1 MKKFSFQLEPV
12 LKYKSDI
19 LEVRR
24 NEHSRA
30 LKAVV
35 DQENHIQELENEKR
49 AYMLEFEEKKKGFIT
64 VIEASVYES
73 YLQRQNAV
81 IRTEHKKLK
90 QLQKTEE
97 EKRNIMIEAKKEKL
111 SIEKLREIKVGQY
124 NQAVQKENEMFIE
137 EFVSNSRIRMQQG

>member
-12 LKYKSDI
+12 LKYKSDM

-30 LKAVV
+30 LKDVV
-35 DQENHIQELENEKR
+35 DQENHIQELENEKK
-49 AYMLEFEEKKKGFIT
+49 AFMLEFEEKKKSFIT
-64 VIEASVYES
+64 VVEASVYES

-81 IRTEHKKLK
+81 IRTEYKKLQ
-90 QLQKTEE
+90 QLQKKEE

-137 EFVSNSRIRMQQG
+137 EFVSNSRIRMQQS

>member
-81 IRTEHKKLK
+81 IRTEYKKLQ
-90 QLQKTEE
+90 QLQKKEE

>member
-35 DQENHIQELENEKR
+35 DQENHIQE
-49 AYMLEFEEKKKGFIT
+49 
-64 VIEASVYES
+64 
-73 YLQRQNAV
+73 
-81 IRTEHKKLK
+81 
-90 QLQKTEE
+90 
-97 EKRNIMIEAKKEKL
+97 
-111 SIEKLREIKVGQY
+111 
-124 NQAVQKENEMFIE
+124 
-137 EFVSNSRIRMQQG
+137 

>member
-137 EFVSNSRIRMQQG
+137 EFVSNSILRMQQG

>member
-30 LKAVV
+30 IKAVV

>member
-49 AYMLEFEEKKKGFIT
+49 VYMLEFEEKKKGFIT

>member
-111 SIEKLREIKVGQY
+111 SIEKLREIKDGQY

>member
-81 IRTEHKKLK
+81 IRTEHKKI
-90 QLQKTEE
+90 KTV
-97 EKRNIMIEAKKEKL
+97 
-111 SIEKLREIKVGQY
+111 S
-124 NQAVQKENEMFIE
+124 EN
-137 EFVSNSRIRMQQG
+137 RRRKTQHYD

>member
-35 DQENHIQELENEKR
+35 DQENHIQELENEKK
-49 AYMLEFEEKKKGFIT
+49 ACMLEFEEKKKGFIT
-64 VIEASVYES
+64 VVEASVYQS

-81 IRTEHKKLK
+81 IRTEYTKLK
-90 QLQKTEE
+90 QLQQKEE

-124 NQAVQKENEMFIE
+124 NQAVQKENETFIE
-137 EFVSNSRIRMQQG
+137 EFVSNSRIRMQRS

>member
-1 MKKFSFQLEPV
+1 
-12 LKYKSDI
+12 
-19 LEVRR
+19 
-24 NEHSRA
+24 
-30 LKAVV
+30 
-35 DQENHIQELENEKR
+35 
-49 AYMLEFEEKKKGFIT
+49 MLEFEEKKKGFIT

>member
-12 LKYKSDI
+12 LKYKSDM

-35 DQENHIQELENEKR
+35 DQENHIQELENEKK
-49 AYMLEFEEKKKGFIT
+49 AFMLEFEEKKKGFIT
-64 VIEASVYES
+64 VVEASVYES

-81 IRTEHKKLK
+81 IRTEYTKLK
-90 QLQKTEE
+90 QLQKKEE

>member
-81 IRTEHKKLK
+81 IRTEYKKLK

>member
-35 DQENHIQELENEKR
+35 DQENHIQELENEKK
-49 AYMLEFEEKKKGFIT
+49 AFMLEFEEKKKGFIT
-64 VIEASVYES
+64 VVEASVYQS

-81 IRTEHKKLK
+81 IRTEYTKLK
-90 QLQKTEE
+90 QLQQKEE

-124 NQAVQKENEMFIE
+124 NQAVQKENETFIE
-137 EFVSNSRIRMQQG
+137 EFVSNSRIRMQRS

>member
-1 MKKFSFQLEPV
+1 M
-12 LKYKSDI
+12 
-19 LEVRR
+19 
-24 NEHSRA
+24 
-30 LKAVV
+30 
-35 DQENHIQELENEKR
+35 
-49 AYMLEFEEKKKGFIT
+49 
-64 VIEASVYES
+64 IEASVYES